1 MRIIGGRFGGL
12 RFKGPP
18 DRATRPTADRVREAL
33 ASILEARGAFVDA
46 VVLDLFSG
54 TGALCFEAL
63 SRGAARAVAV
73 DNDRR
78 AIQAIAEV
86 AKTLN
91 VADRID
97 ILRLDLLK
105 DPTAIA
111 ERIARAEQGP
121 FDLVFAD
128 PPYRN
133 ITALPALL
141 GALAKRSIFGSTT
154 LVVVEHATKQPP
166 THLVALIPLASY
178 RYGDT
183 TLTLLRYQSLQEECL

>member
-1 MRIIGGRFGGL
+1 MRIIGGRFGGR

-18 DRATRPTADRVREAL
+18 DQVTRPTADRVREAL
-33 ASILEARGAFVDA
+33 ASILETRGAFVQA

-78 AIQAIAEV
+78 AVQAIAAV
-86 AKTLN
+86 AKTLD

-97 ILRLDLLK
+97 ILRLDLLRE
-105 DPTAIA
+105 PTAIA

-141 GALAKRSIFGSTT
+141 GALAKRGVFGSTT
-154 LVVVEHATKQPP
+154 LIVVEHATKQPP
-166 THLVALIPLASY
+166 TPWVDLIPLASY

-183 TLTLLRYQSLQEECL
+183 TLTLLRYQSLQEEYS